1 MESRF
6 LSNWTTQV
14 RKGVLEL
21 CILRVL
27 GAGRLYGYD
36 IVKRLR
42 GVKGLVIR
50 EGTVYP
56 ILSRLKKEGFL
67 RTHIEESSEGPPRKY
82 YELTPAG
89 AAELEHMR
97 ASWEELVTSVSSLP
111 GAHQIREVSS

>member
-1 MESRF
+1 MVENAF
-6 LSNWTTQV
+6 LANWTTQV

-27 GAGRLYGYD
+27 GEGRLYGYD

-42 GVKGLVIR
+42 GVKGLVVR

-67 RTHIEESSEGPPRKY
+67 HTQIEESSEGPPRKY
-82 YELTPAG
+82 YALTDPGTREL
-89 AAELEHMR
+89 AAMQG
-97 ASWEELVTSVSSLP
+97 SWEELVASIATLP
-111 GAHQIREVSS
+111 DGKPS

>member
-1 MESRF
+1 MLESPF
-6 LSNWTTQV
+6 LTNWTTQV

-27 GAGRLYGYD
+27 GQGRLYGYD

-42 GVKGLVIR
+42 GVKGLVVR

-67 RTHIEESSEGPPRKY
+67 RTQIEESSEGPPRKY
-82 YELTPAG
+82 YALTEPGARELVVMQ
-89 AAELEHMR
+89 E
-97 ASWEELVTSVSSLP
+97 SWEELVASIASLP
-111 GAHQIREVSS
+111 DGAKSGRKS

>member
-1 MESRF
+1 MVESPF
-6 LSNWTTQV
+6 LVNWTTQV

-27 GAGRLYGYD
+27 GEGRLYGYD

-42 GVKGLVIR
+42 DVKGLVVR

-82 YELTPAG
+82 YELTPPG
-89 AAELEHMR
+89 AQELGCMR
-97 ASWEELVTSVSSLP
+97 ASWEELVTSIASLP
-111 GAHQIREVSS
+111 DGKPS

>member
-1 MESRF
+1 MTDRF

-21 CILRVL
+21 CILRVV

-42 GVKGLVIR
+42 GVSGLVVR

-56 ILSRLKKEGFL
+56 ILSRLKKERFL
-67 RTHIEESSEGPPRKY
+67 ATEIEESSEGPARKY
-82 YELTPAG
+82 YQLTPRG
-89 AAELEHMR
+89 AERLAAMC
-97 ASWEELVTSVSSLP
+97 ASWDELVRSIATLP
-111 GAHQIREVSS
+111 KGKAS

>member
-1 MESRF
+1 MESPF
-6 LSNWTTQV
+6 LANWTTQV

-27 GAGRLYGYD
+27 GEGRLYGYD

-42 GVKGLVIR
+42 GVKGLVVR

-67 RTHIEESSEGPPRKY
+67 RTQIEESSEGPPRKY
-82 YELTPAG
+82 YELTESG
-89 AAELEHMR
+89 AQELATMKD
-97 ASWEELVTSVSSLP
+97 SWEELVASIATLP
-111 GAHQIREVSS
+111 GGQKS

>member
-1 MESRF
+1 MENRF

-42 GVKGLVIR
+42 DVKGLVIR

-67 RTHIEESSEGPPRKY
+67 RTQIQESSEGPPRKY
-82 YELTPAG
+82 YELTPEG
-89 AAELEHMR
+89 ERELIGMR
-97 ASWEELVTSVSSLP
+97 SAWEELVTSVSTLP
-111 GAHQIREVSS
+111 DGSQNGGNSS

>member
-1 MESRF
+1 MSSSF

-27 GAGRLYGYD
+27 VAGRLYGYD

-67 RTHIEESSEGPPRKY
+67 HTQIEESTEGPPRKY

-89 AAELEHMR
+89 ARELALMR
-97 ASWEELVTSVSSLP
+97 GSWEELVASIATLP
-111 GAHQIREVSS
+111 GGELS

>member
-1 MESRF
+1 MLESPF
-6 LSNWTTQV
+6 LANWTTQV

-27 GAGRLYGYD
+27 GEGRLYGYD

-42 GVKGLVIR
+42 GVKGLVVR

-67 RTHIEESSEGPPRKY
+67 RTQIEESSEGPPRKY
-82 YELTPAG
+82 YELTSPG
-89 AAELEHMR
+89 A
-97 ASWEELVTSVSSLP
+97 EELGRMREAWDQLVASIASLP
-111 GAHQIREVSS
+111 EGKAS